1 MNKTIS
7 KYDSQKISWRIK
19 SECNGCPDL
28 VTYHDIKGALLKS
41 GDMAD
46 FFANKGNKDYLFA
59 NASMDGELIN
69 ILESMSS
76 IDSDD
81 RRRIALVHGMI
92 QYPMKHTV
100 FDIDG
105 MINELEKFPYREE
118 RYVRTHI
125 FINCLVNYY
134 SEDKNNKAREK
145 ARKNLKRIS
154 DFKEE
159 GYEEASLFNQF
170 MELNEASTS
179 RTRVPAN
186 ANYVLTGKRSIPSK
200 QYALNLLFNFE
211 PYDFQDYE
219 WVGGEKEFDYTDQQ
233 SLRKRKILDLL
244 KELENASFNE
254 SRELLS

>member
-1 MNKTIS
+1 MNKSMS

-28 VTYHDIKGALLKS
+28 ITYHDIKDALFES
-41 GDMAD
+41 GPMVD
-46 FFANKGNKDYLFA
+46 FFVNRANKDYLFA
-59 NASMDGELIN
+59 NENLAEELIN

-100 FDIDG
+100 FDKDS

-118 RYVRTHI
+118 RYELTHI
-125 FINCLVNYY
+125 FINCLVNHY
-134 SEDKNNKAREK
+134 SEDRYINARE
-145 ARKNLKRIS
+145 NLKLIS
-154 DFKEE
+154 DITEP

-170 MELNEASTS
+170 MQLNEKSTS
-179 RTRVPAN
+179 KTRVPSN
-186 ANYVLTGKRSIPSK
+186 AHYVLSGSRGIPSK
-200 QYALNLLFNFE
+200 QYALELLFNFE
-211 PYDFQDYE
+211 AYDFQDSE
-219 WVGGEKEFDYTDQQ
+219 WVGGGKEFDYTDPQ
-233 SLRKRKILDLL
+233 SLRKRKILELL

-254 SRELLS
+254 SLDFLS